1 MPAWR
6 PTRQIDRPWTHAGPS
21 AAGGGLVRAL
31 AALVLAGLISLLST
45 FVLAGGPG
53 ARADG
58 DGLPCTVTHQRL
70 VQPLSRQLGERI
82 TVSLALDLS
91 CEPRARPLDLV
102 LVLDASP
109 GIGRSSLSDL
119 KIALERALTRIDL
132 AEGAGMR
139 VAVLAYDDRG
149 LVDGDLSLTGDREAL
164 LRNLRRVESGDRT
177 CVSVVSNC
185 GAAAALRRAAEV
197 LDLTAIEGSR
207 RVVVLASAGIG
218 RRLDDPSYDPQ
229 LPCVELSQA
238 ALALRSRRDGT
249 ALMTACASD
258 ETGYCGRRCL
268 TGKSTDDARFALLS
282 PTSEWSP
289 IEFALPALAE
299 GSGDFHPVERIEI
312 VDLLPPELEYVG
324 GAQPGAIDGRRLS
337 WTGFPL
343 TRSLEI
349 SLRYWLEARNCGD
362 IPSSED
368 ASYTL
373 RYLGPMWG
381 GVIRSEALAMPRL
394 TVGCDGVPSVP
405 TPPSPTLSPPDPT
418 FTATP
423 TASPGSSPAPGPS
436 HTATASP
443 SAAPRWPPPLFLPFV
458 LSQACGVEESRLPRD
473 WVLVLDVS
481 GSMAG
486 AAGPPF
492 EGASRWS
499 ASESVLRALLGA
511 MRPGIDRTMILQY
524 GEAGELTE
532 SAGGLMP
539 CCGPALAELDARH
552 LRLRNGHP
560 WAALERARWRLET
573 APPAGGARR
582 PGLVFVTDMRRGD
595 LGASEEALMLQLTAE
610 ARAAGISIYAIAL
623 GERADARYLARWTG
637 RPVNAVDGRRLV
649 LPLERSLAPWLRCTP

>member
-1 MPAWR
+1 MPAR
-6 PTRQIDRPWTHAGPS
+6 PS
-21 AAGGGLVRAL
+21 ARWQDRSGISSGDPAPGGGRRRAL
-31 AALVLAGLISLLST
+31 TAAALAGLIALGSASMLG
-45 FVLAGGPG
+45 GGPS
-53 ARADG
+53 ARAD
-58 DGLPCTVTHQRL
+58 DELPCTVTHRRT
-70 VQPLSRQLGERI
+70 VQPLGGQLGERI
-82 TVSLALDLS
+82 TVSLSLDLR

-109 GIGRSSLSDL
+109 DIGRSRLADL
-119 KIALERALTRIDL
+119 KLALERAIARIDL

-139 VAVLAYDDRG
+139 IAVLAYDDRG
-149 LVDGDLSLTGDREAL
+149 LLDGDLSLTGDREAL
-164 LRNLRRVESGDRT
+164 LRSLRRVETGSRP
-177 CVSVVSNC
+177 CISVASNC

-197 LDLTAIEGSR
+197 LDLSAVEGSR

-218 RRLDDPSYDPQ
+218 RRLDDPSYEPQ
-229 LPCVELSQA
+229 LPCIELSQA
-238 ALALRSRRDGT
+238 ALALRSRRDAT
-249 ALMTACASD
+249 VLMTACASD
-258 ETGYCGRRCL
+258 ESGFCGRRCL

-299 GSGDFHPVERIEI
+299 GSGDFHPVERIDI

-337 WTGFPL
+337 WTGYPL

-381 GVIRSEALAMPRL
+381 GVIRSETLAMPRL
-394 TVGCDGVPSVP
+394 TIGCEALPSSP
-405 TPPSPTLSPPDPT
+405 TPTAPTPTPQGPTVTNTPGASSSPTVGPSRS
-418 FTATP
+418 P
-423 TASPGSSPAPGPS
+423 TASPTTARPGQ
-436 HTATASP
+436 AS
-443 SAAPRWPPPLFLPFV
+443 LFLPVV
-458 LSQACGVEESRLPRD
+458 LSGACGGEASRLPRD
-473 WVLVLDVS
+473 WILALDVS

-492 EGASRWS
+492 AGASRWS
-499 ASESVLRALLGA
+499 ASESVVRAILGA
-511 MRPGIDRTMILQY
+511 LRPGIDRTMILQY
-524 GEAGELTE
+524 GEAGELSE

-539 CCGPALAELDARH
+539 CCGPALDALDEGH
-552 LRLRNGHP
+552 IRLRNGHP
-560 WAALERARWRLET
+560 WAALDRARWRLET
-573 APPAGGARR
+573 APPLGGARR

-610 ARAAGISIYAIAL
+610 ARAAGISIYAVAL
-623 GERADARYLARWTG
+623 GEQADARYLSRWTG
-637 RPVNAVDGRRLV
+637 RPTNSVDARRLA
-649 LPLERSLAPWLRCTP
+649 LPLDRSLAAWLQCTP